1 VDQHHFGCNTKS
13 PKKRK
18 KKGKKKKKKHFFQV
32 SMDNRHFGYKQ
43 KFLRTT
49 LGRRMP
55 VI

>member
-1 VDQHHFGCNTKS
+1 VDQHHFGCNTKL
-13 PKKRK
+13 PKKEKKEKRK
-18 KKGKKKKKKHFFQV
+18 NFFQV
-32 SMDNRHFGYKQ
+32 SMDNRHFGYKP